1 MSTTPMLTG
10 VGIML
15 MCGSS
20 IAAAMIMRGR
30 NDKKSSP
37 PAPVPAQPQGSFG
50 GLRERIKISD

>member
-20 IAAAMIMRGR
+20 IAAAMIMRSR
-30 NDKKSSP
+30 NDKNSSP

-50 GLRERIKISD
+50 GLRDRINVSD